1 MYFSIGDESNADRTL
16 GYQGNARFL
25 VPDFTFVHW
34 REAGLCPDFDTMAA
48 KLRTLSQS
56 PPSLKKCGWV
66 GAVNNHMRVLF
77 LNASVGSP
85 HLLDAIWPQIN
96 EGTGPGRHSLEE
108 QVTLYSCLLDARGGP
123 NGYSGRVPL
132 LLHSGRPLLYAGR
145 SKEHF
150 FDRTFYTYQLPEQLK
165 PWVHFIPIDWEG
177 MNLVRRL
184 HWVLSPANAEA
195 VRNITLNAQRF
206 AAKHL
211 TLEAVVGYLA
221 DTLLKAAKEL
231 AEKHG
236 ADAEFRQ
243 CK

>member
-1 MYFSIGDESNADRTL
+1 M
-16 GYQGNARFL
+16 
-25 VPDFTFVHW
+25 
-34 REAGLCPDFDTMAA
+34 
-48 KLRTLSQS
+48 
-56 PPSLKKCGWV
+56 
-66 GAVNNHMRVLF
+66 
-77 LNASVGSP
+77 
-85 HLLDAIWPQIN
+85 
-96 EGTGPGRHSLEE
+96 
-108 QVTLYSCLLDARGGP
+108 LDARGG
-123 NGYSGRVPL
+123 NG
-132 LLHSGRPLLYAGR
+132 GRPLLCAGR
-145 SKEHF
+145 SREYYV
-150 FDRTFYTYQLPEQLK
+150 DRTFYTYHLPEQLK